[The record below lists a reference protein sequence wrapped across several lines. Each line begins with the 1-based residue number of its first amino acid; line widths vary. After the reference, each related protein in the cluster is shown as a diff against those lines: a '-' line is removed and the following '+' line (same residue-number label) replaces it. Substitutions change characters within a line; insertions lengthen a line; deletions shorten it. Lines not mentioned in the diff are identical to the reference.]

1 MKGLAPAR
9 HKSKITA
16 LLAAWKAVFNWQFRP
31 QDTTKVLF
39 EFFFFKSRTMNSARD
54 KVVLNISP
62 LKSIFEDQQQE
73 MESRD

>member
-39 EFFFFKSRTMNSARD
+39 EFFFQVKNYEQCTGQSRSQHFA
-54 KVVLNISP
+54 
-62 LKSIFEDQQQE
+62 FEKYL
-73 MESRD
+73 